1 MAKRLVKDIF
11 ANLGDLFALM
21 AKGPLPMRK
30 ASEWQNLDFFATPPA
45 SHVQNVQETQE
56 AQDAQ
61 AAQEIAQPQKLAQPQ
76 KAPQA
81 QDVSKKKAGRTAD
94 FYVRPSQVK
103 EVIEAQWDVRCNAT
117 NFAPEAR
124 RKGEDAPFRVMDERL
139 QNSIIWSVQEIYP
152 NCYRSLVDGYIRSE
166 EVP

>member
-1 MAKRLVKDIF
+1 MSKSLKILLAKRLVKDIF

-30 ASEWQNLDFFATPPA
+30 KYEWQTPDFFATPPA
-45 SHVQNVQETQE
+45 SHVQNVQEMQAAKETQE
-56 AQDAQ
+56 PQAAQ
-61 AAQEIAQPQKLAQPQ
+61 AAQAVAQSP
-76 KAPQA
+76 KAPRSPKAHQA
-81 QDVSKKKAGRTAD
+81 QDVSKKKTGRTAD

-103 EVIEAQWDVRCNAT
+103 EVIEAQWEVRCNAT

-152 NCYRSLVDGYIRSE
+152 N
-166 EVP
+166 

>member
-1 MAKRLVKDIF
+1 MSKSLKLLLAKRLVKEIF
-11 ANLGDLFALM
+11 ANLGELFALM
-21 AKGPLPMRK
+21 AKDPLPMRK
-30 ASEWQNLDFFATPPA
+30 KYEWQNPDFFATPPA
-45 SHVQNVQETQE
+45 SHVQEVQEMQAAKEAQE
-56 AQDAQ
+56 SQQAQEPQDAQ
-61 AAQEIAQPQKLAQPQ
+61 EPQAAQAVAQPQKAPRSQ

-81 QDVSKKKAGRTAD
+81 QDVSRKKAGRTAD

-139 QNSIIWSVQEIYP
+139 QNSII
-152 NCYRSLVDGYIRSE
+152 
-166 EVP
+166 